1 MTRSC
6 TDIGVCQACRECD
19 AGCDVFYTH
28 VPVRGPSLDP
38 QYPFSP
44 GTIEGY
50 KKRNAGHL
58 VKWVVRVVVFLLA
71 LAFFSGVARGCAY
84 EPAYV
89 SPNQEKK
96 VTT

>member
-1 MTRSC
+1 
-6 TDIGVCQACRECD
+6 
-19 AGCDVFYTH
+19 
-28 VPVRGPSLDP
+28 VPVRGPSSAP

-50 KKRNAGHL
+50 KKRNAGSL
-58 VKWVVRVVVFLLA
+58 VKWLVRVVFILLA
-71 LAFFSGVARGCAY
+71 LAFFSGVARGCVY

-89 SPNQEKK
+89 SPIQAKK

>member
-6 TDIGVCQACRECD
+6 TDVGVCQARRECD

-58 VKWVVRVVVFLLA
+58 VKWVVRVVAILLA
-71 LAFFSGVARGCAY
+71 LAFFSGVARSCAH
-84 EPAYV
+84 ELADT
-89 SPNQEKK
+89 SPKQANK

>member
-6 TDIGVCQACRECD
+6 TDVGVCQARSECD
-19 AGCDVFYTH
+19 VGCDVFYTH
-28 VPVRGPSLDP
+28 VPVRGPSSDP

-50 KKRNAGHL
+50 KKRNAGRL
-58 VKWVVRVVVFLLA
+58 VKWLVRVVFILLA

-84 EPAYV
+84 EPADT
-89 SPNQEKK
+89 SPKQANK